1 MDSSLRKA
9 AGSLLSRFFGP
20 PIVRKLLRT
29 LFPVVYTIRPVDP
42 ARDLDSLASLG
53 NTLSPSASAR
63 RATRETFRRELA
75 DLDRGQRVFLV
86 AADERGGR
94 SKVLGFIRAVCQG
107 QDERKEWWIVGLEV
121 RPIYWRRG
129 IGEALNRE
137 VVGTLRQAG
146 VERIYLSVRKT
157 NMPAI
162 ELYHKLGFEKEQQL
176 AGRVEGDDTLRMI
189 LGMAGFGEPP
199 AGSMAVLS
207 EESAR

>member
-75 DLDRGQRVFLV
+75 DLDPTQRVLLV
-86 AADERGGR
+86 AADEHGR
-94 SKVLGFIRAVCQG
+94 HSKVLGFVRAVCQG
-107 QDERKEWWIVGLEV
+107 QDKEREWWIAGLEV

-129 IGEALNRE
+129 VGEALSRE

-146 VERIYLSVRKT
+146 VERIYLSVREINT
-157 NMPAI
+157 PAI
-162 ELYHKLGFEKEQQL
+162 ELYYKLGFEKEQQL
-176 AGRVEGDDTLRMI
+176 AGPMEGDDSQRMI
-189 LGMAGFGEPP
+189 LDLAGEKPT
-199 AGSMAVLS
+199 M
-207 EESAR
+207 